1 MHKHNSLYINNNYS
15 IRFLELIK
23 MKRSIY
29 PLYIILLILSL
40 SSCEKN
46 NNGPVSSFF
55 LFPAGRSFMGPS
67 EIKVRI
73 NNDTVT
79 NPEFIS
85 DSCGGYWIKIQKSVL
100 PPSGKISIIY
110 TRKQGE
116 LVLFKEPGN
125 DRHKWLSESHFID
138 CNNEVLKTKANELTK
153 DYLNN
158 IDKAKQIQY
167 FIENSVT
174 FNSDR
179 RDSFLEKAS
188 LTYELKIGT
197 CMNFS
202 RLFVALC
209 RAVNIPARTIWG
221 VVYDHDGGNIY
232 DYHHQWAEILDDS
245 GYWHP
250 VDFTYTR
257 SFNLNDIRYLDLI
270 YAAEENTIIE
280 NRSSGEVIVGDVKYF
295 DNYPATLTGRLGFD
309 LVENKLPEYMIIEYI
324 FEF

>member
-1 MHKHNSLYINNNYS
+1 
-15 IRFLELIK
+15 
-23 MKRSIY
+23 MKISIY
-29 PLYIILLILSL
+29 LSIISVVLILFG
-40 SSCEKN
+40 CEKN

-55 LFPAGRSFMGPS
+55 LFPAGRSFTGQS
-67 EIKVRI
+67 EIKVII

-79 NPEFIS
+79 NPDFIC

-100 PPSGKISIIY
+100 PAGGQIIIIY
-110 TRKQGE
+110 TRRKGE

-125 DRHKWLSESHFID
+125 IGQKWLSESQFID
-138 CNNEVLKTKANELTK
+138 CNNEALKARANELTN

-158 IDKAKQIQY
+158 IDKAKQIQS
-167 FIENSVT
+167 FIENSMT
-174 FNSDR
+174 FDPDH

-188 LTYELKIGT
+188 LTYDLKIGT

-209 RAVNIPARTIWG
+209 RAANIPARTIWG

-232 DYHHQWAEILDDS
+232 DYHHQWAEVLDNT

-250 VDFTYTR
+250 VDFTYTK

-270 YAAEENTIIE
+270 YSAEENTTIE
-280 NRSSGEVIVGDVKYF
+280 NRLSEEIILGNVKYF
-295 DNYPATLTGRLGFD
+295 DNYPATVTGRLGFE
-309 LVENKLPEYMIIEYI
+309 LVENKLPESMTIKYV
-324 FEF
+324 FKF

>member
-1 MHKHNSLYINNNYS
+1 
-15 IRFLELIK
+15 
-23 MKRSIY
+23 MKISIY
-29 PLYIILLILSL
+29 SLYIILLVLLLSG
-40 SSCEKN
+40 CEKN
-46 NNGPVSSFF
+46 NNGPVSSFL

-67 EIKVRI
+67 EIKIII

-85 DSCGGYWIKIQKSVL
+85 DSCGGYWIKILKSVL
-100 PPSGKISIIY
+100 PQSGKIIIIY
-110 TRKQGE
+110 IRRQGE
-116 LVLFKEPGN
+116 LVLFKEPSI
-125 DRHKWLSESHFID
+125 DRQKWLSESHFID
-138 CNNEVLKTKANELTK
+138 CDNEALKTMANELTK
-153 DYLNN
+153 DYMNN

-174 FNSDR
+174 FDSNH

-202 RLFVALC
+202 RLFVAMC

-232 DYHHQWAEILDDS
+232 DYHHQWAEVLDDS
-245 GYWHP
+245 GDWHP
-250 VDFTYTR
+250 ADFTYTR

-280 NRSSGEVIVGDVKYF
+280 NRLPEEIIVGNVKYF
-295 DNYPATLTGRLGFD
+295 DNYPATLTGRLGFK
-309 LVENKLPEYMIIEYI
+309 LVENKLPDYMTIEYI